1 MFSRM
6 FAFRTQSRRLRPL
19 VWAMLFAWL
28 FGLTA
33 GVVNACALDL
43 PSAPARNRVAESHTA
58 RPAHV
63 GADTGHHVDG
73 LTAQHEHEQNSRND
87 SCLKFCDDESSV
99 LFKDNK
105 AEQDQGVLLVA
116 ATLWPVAVVPVSSA
130 GAEQSSARP
139 SAQGPP
145 LVIRFLRLT
154 L

>member
-1 MFSRM
+1 MTEHM

-33 GVVNACALDL
+33 GVVNACALNQ
-43 PSAPARNRVAESHTA
+43 PSAPARSLVAESHTA
-58 RPAHV
+58 PPAHA
-63 GADTGHHVDG
+63 GADSRHHVDG
-73 LTAQHEHEQNSRND
+73 PVTQHEHEQNGGND
-87 SCLKFCDDESSV
+87 SCLKFCDDESSA
-99 LFKDNK
+99 LSKGSK
-105 AEQDQGVLLVA
+105 AAQDQGIHLVA
-116 ATLWPVAVVPVSSA
+116 ATLWPVAVVPVSTA